1 MSSLPSHRTK
11 TYPAL
16 SNLKATAFAQPT
28 PKTRSYLK
36 VLDTPATADSTTRSH
51 LKVFTLQH
59 PPRLDYHHKGPVRAD
74 GYRKDLQAGS
84 APFLPTKRSGHADDS
99 HSVQPRSQVRLNPD
113 CRVKPPTSTSGQK
126 SPRHHPDSPPWARVG
141 AGGLSF
147 YRQDQRITPIQP
159 GRKSPCLHLD
169 SPATKVSA
177 GGLHYLPRHDYHYTG
192 SQSALVATIQPSPT
206 TTHIL
211 TQDW

>member
-36 VLDTPATADSTTRSH
+36 VLDTPATVDSTTRSH

-74 GYRKDLQAGS
+74 GYREDLQAGS
-84 APFLPTKRSGHADDS
+84 APFLPTMRSGHADDS

-113 CRVKPPTSTSGQK
+113 CRAKPPTSTSGQK

-147 YRQDQRITPIQP
+147 YRQDQRITHIQT
-159 GRKSPCLHLD
+159 GRKSPARTLTPLQPRSELVDYISHL
-169 SPATKVSA
+169 AK
-177 GGLHYLPRHDYHYTG
+177 
-192 SQSALVATIQPSPT
+192 T
-206 TTHIL
+206 TTTL
-211 TQDW
+211 VLSRS